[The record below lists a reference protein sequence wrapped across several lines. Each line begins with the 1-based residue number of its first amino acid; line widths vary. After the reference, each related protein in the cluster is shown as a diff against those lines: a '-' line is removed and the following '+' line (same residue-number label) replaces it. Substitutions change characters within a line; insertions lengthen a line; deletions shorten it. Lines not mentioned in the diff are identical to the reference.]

1 MLPYIAEFL
10 GTCMLIFLGNS
21 SIANA
26 TFDKSG
32 HKGAGVLQI
41 NIAWGLAVMIPA
53 FIFGDISGAHFN
65 PALTIAFAIDH
76 TISWKLVPGYI
87 ICQMAGGFLGAC
99 LVYVFFKDQ
108 FDATKEASVKLAAF
122 CTTPAVQNIPQNI
135 LQEAMVTFFLIF
147 SIKGVGQI
155 VGLVGGLKYVYIFGI
170 IMATGMCF
178 GGVTGAALNPARDL
192 APRLAHTLL
201 PIENKGDSNFK
212 YGCIVPV
219 VGPLIGAIA
228 AVKLYAV
235 MFN

>member
-32 HKGAGVLQI
+32 HKGAGILQI
-41 NIAWGLAVMIPA
+41 NIAWGLAVLIPA

-76 TISWKLVPGYI
+76 TINWNLVPGYI
-87 ICQMAGGFLGAC
+87 VCQMAGGSFGAC
-99 LVYVFFKDQ
+99 LVYLFFKDQ
-108 FDATKEASVKLAAF
+108 FDATKEENIKLAAF
-122 CTTPAVQNIPQNI
+122 CTTPAVQNIPRNI

-147 SIKGVGQI
+147 SIKGINQI
-155 VGLVGGLKYVYIFGI
+155 VGIVGGLKYVYIFGI

-178 GGVTGAALNPARDL
+178 GGITGAALNPARDL
-192 APRLAHTLL
+192 APRLAHALL
-201 PIENKGDSNFK
+201 PIKNKGDSNFR
-212 YGCIVPV
+212 YGLIVPV
-219 VGPLIGAIA
+219 IGPLIGAIS
-228 AVKLYAV
+228 AVGLYAIIPW
-235 MFN
+235 